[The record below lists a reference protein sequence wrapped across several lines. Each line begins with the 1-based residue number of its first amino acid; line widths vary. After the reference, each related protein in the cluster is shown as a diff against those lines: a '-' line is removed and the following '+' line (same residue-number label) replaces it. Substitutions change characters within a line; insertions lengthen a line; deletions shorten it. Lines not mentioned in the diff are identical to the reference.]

1 MGHVTGADKVLKN
14 MKGFQR
20 QFVAGLIESVE
31 QVAIIIAD
39 FIRVTYQRPITG
51 KGFTDRTSLL
61 RQSISHKVTVERGLV
76 IGWIFASGGGGG
88 KDDEA
93 YAHHVE
99 FISGG
104 KFAFMLPGFLA
115 KKPEIMKLLIKELKR
130 RGLAA

>member
-39 FIRVTYQRPITG
+39 FIKVNYQRPITG
-51 KGFTDRTSLL
+51 VGFTDQIGAL
-61 RQSISHKVTVERGLV
+61 RRSITHKIEVRPGV
-76 IGWIFASGGGGG
+76 IIAWIFAGMEYGQW
-88 KDDEA
+88 
-93 YAHHVE
+93 VE
-99 FISGG
+99 VISGG

>member
-20 QFVAGLIESVE
+20 LFVVGLIESVE

-39 FIRVTYQRPITG
+39 FIRVNYQRPITG
-51 KGFTDRTSLL
+51 KGFTDQTGAL
-61 RQSISHKVTVERGLV
+61 RQSITSKVTVEKGV
-76 IGWIFASGGGGG
+76 IIAWVFAGM
-88 KDDEA
+88 E
-93 YAHHVE
+93 YAPFVE
-99 FISGG
+99 VISGG
-104 KFAFMLPGFLA
+104 KYAFMLPGFLA